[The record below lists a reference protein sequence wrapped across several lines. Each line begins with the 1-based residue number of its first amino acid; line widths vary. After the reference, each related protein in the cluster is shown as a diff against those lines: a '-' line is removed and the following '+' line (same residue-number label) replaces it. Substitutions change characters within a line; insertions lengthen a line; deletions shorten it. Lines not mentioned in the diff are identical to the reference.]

1 MTLSTSC
8 PPVRPLT
15 RGPYHSQS
23 TSRKAS
29 STLSASPSSASFKS
43 VATTR
48 ARRAF
53 RANLL
58 SERLL
63 RVLAFA
69 CYRLLGSR
77 TRSSAASSTSRS
89 SSVDPSTVRSS
100 FRAALKAMCASSRA

>member
-1 MTLSTSC
+1 MTLSTSR
-8 PPVRPLT
+8 PPVRSLT
-15 RGPYHSQS
+15 RGPNPSQS
-23 TSRKAS
+23 TSRRAS
-29 STLSASPSSASFKS
+29 STLSASPLSASFNS
-43 VATTR
+43 VANTR
-48 ARRAF
+48 SRLAF
-53 RANLL
+53 RSNLL

-100 FRAALKAMCASSRA
+100 FLAALKAMCA